1 VACLAGTGHFQGL
14 LRYPRTNRQRE
25 DNGREGEGERRRRT
39 AAKDKKDGG
48 RQRRATKDSGGQLNK
63 KL

>member
-14 LRYPRTNRQRE
+14 LRYPRTNRRRE

-39 AAKDKKDGG
+39 AAKDE
-48 RQRRATKDSGGQLNK
+48 KDSGREGDLTAK
-63 KL
+63 EETIGSFY